1 MAITN
6 RGKFLLLE
14 WGVRAATRPAK
25 LYVAL
30 ATGAVTPTVDINT
43 LGQLTQIT
51 AGNGYTDGGFELT
64 PGATDIPTS
73 TQDNSGD
80 KAFVRIKDI
89 AWTASGGTLPSSGDG
104 ARWAVLTDDNAT
116 VANRQV
122 LAYFDLNANRQI
134 GNTEVLTLQNLTLE
148 LTEA

>member
-1 MAITN
+1 
-6 RGKFLLLE
+6 
-14 WGVRAATRPAK
+14 
-25 LYVAL
+25 
-30 ATGAVTPTVDINT
+30 

-122 LAYFDLNANRQI
+122 IAYFDLNANRQI